1 MQQQR
6 LLTSSVLKQIAI
18 DTHCLKQYEIMN
30 KIFRKRLHMNVVE
43 HHVCKLR
50 QEIFKS
56 ALDGKLS
63 PIKVELFKKYN
74 RYLKLLKF

>member
-1 MQQQR
+1 
-6 LLTSSVLKQIAI
+6 
-18 DTHCLKQYEIMN
+18 MN
-30 KIFRKRLHMNVVE
+30 TVE